1 MFRFLVASLCRTVS
15 RQDDYADA
23 DADADADDANAI
35 DEDDIGGSRHCLKLI
50 LFSCLMR

>member
-23 DADADADDANAI
+23 DADADANNEDDN
-35 DEDDIGGSRHCLKLI
+35 DDIGGSRHCLKLI